1 MDTPRG
7 TNGLH
12 KPRKPLRRRIRRT
25 LKRIRRP
32 EAITLEEGLD
42 KLAELLGLHDT
53 RIDDPEER
61 AAVTTVRPTE
71 HHARSIYYA
80 PDMDGQA
87 DPGEVIWVW
96 IQPNL
101 PGHPA
106 RERAMGCGRAL
117 PTPTPWPAHLPQP
130 RTRQRRQ
137 LDRHRIRRLGRRRAP
152 MLGATRQN
160 PRSPRI
166 HHPAPRRH
174 HPEKPL
180 RTHRP
185 TPPQR
190 LQLGMSCLRELLT

>member
-80 PDMDGQA
+80 P
-87 DPGEVIWVW
+87 I
-96 IQPNL
+96 
-101 PGHPA
+101 
-106 RERAMGCGRAL
+106 
-117 PTPTPWPAHLPQP
+117 
-130 RTRQRRQ
+130 
-137 LDRHRIRRLGRRRAP
+137 
-152 MLGATRQN
+152 
-160 PRSPRI
+160 
-166 HHPAPRRH
+166 
-174 HPEKPL
+174 
-180 RTHRP
+180 
-185 TPPQR
+185 TPPPDQTFSKPSAKLGYPAIWAKKSEAVTKRTNSPKVTR
-190 LQLGMSCLRELLT
+190 LLR

>member
-106 RERAMGCGRAL
+106 RERAMVVVGRSQ
-117 PTPTPWPAHLPQP
+117 HL
-130 RTRQRRQ
+130 
-137 LDRHRIRRLGRRRAP
+137 LLGLAP

-190 LQLGMSCLRELLT
+190 LQLGVSCLRELLFALGVCYIFRLLLKRRCHS

>member
-25 LKRIRRP
+25 FKRIRRP

-80 PDMDGQA
+80 PDRDGQA

-106 RERAMGCGRAL
+106 RERAMVVVGRSQ
-117 PTPTPWPAHLPQP
+117 HLLLGLLISPNP
-130 RTRQRRQ
+130 EHANEDNWIDIGSGGWDVAGRQCWVRLDKILEVPESPIRRQ
-137 LDRHRIRRLGRRRAP
+137 GAIIPKSRFERIA
-152 MLGATRQN
+152 
-160 PRSPRI
+160 
-166 HHPAPRRH
+166 
-174 HPEKPL
+174 
-180 RTHRP
+180 
-185 TPPQR
+185 QR
-190 LQLGMSCLRELLT
+190 LRSDYSWV

>member
-106 RERAMGCGRAL
+106 REPPPWLWSGAPNTYSLACSSP
-117 PTPTPWPAHLPQP
+117 PTPNTP
-130 RTRQRRQ
+130 TKTT
-137 LDRHRIRRLGRRRAP
+137 G
-152 MLGATRQN
+152 
-160 PRSPRI
+160 
-166 HHPAPRRH
+166 
-174 HPEKPL
+174 
-180 RTHRP
+180 
-185 TPPQR
+185 
-190 LQLGMSCLRELLT
+190 

>member
-106 RERAMGCGRAL
+106 RERAMVVVGRSQ
-117 PTPTPWPAHLPQP
+117 HLLLGLLISP
-130 RTRQRRQ
+130 
-137 LDRHRIRRLGRRRAP
+137 RLGLFLYFRHTAVDRFQIADLK
-152 MLGATRQN
+152 LGIDNLLIAYGINTSVYMHDIGIVEAT
-160 PRSPRI
+160 
-166 HHPAPRRH
+166 
-174 HPEKPL
+174 
-180 RTHRP
+180 
-185 TPPQR
+185 
-190 LQLGMSCLRELLT
+190 

>member
-12 KPRKPLRRRIRRT
+12 KPRKPRRRRIRRT

-87 DPGEVIWVW
+87 DPG
-96 IQPNL
+96 
-101 PGHPA
+101 
-106 RERAMGCGRAL
+106 
-117 PTPTPWPAHLPQP
+117 
-130 RTRQRRQ
+130 
-137 LDRHRIRRLGRRRAP
+137 
-152 MLGATRQN
+152 
-160 PRSPRI
+160 
-166 HHPAPRRH
+166 
-174 HPEKPL
+174 
-180 RTHRP
+180 
-185 TPPQR
+185 
-190 LQLGMSCLRELLT
+190 

>member
-106 RERAMGCGRAL
+106 RERAMVVVGRSQ
-117 PTPTPWPAHLPQP
+117 HLLLGLLISPNP
-130 RTRQRRQ
+130 EHANEDNWIDIGSGGWDVAGRQCWARLDKILEVPESTIRRQ
-137 LDRHRIRRLGRRRAP
+137 GAIIPKSRFERIA
-152 MLGATRQN
+152 
-160 PRSPRI
+160 
-166 HHPAPRRH
+166 
-174 HPEKPL
+174 
-180 RTHRP
+180 
-185 TPPQR
+185 QR
-190 LQLGMSCLRELLT
+190 LRSDYSWV